1 MTDADRYLTDPE
13 LICSETKRLM
23 KISKLGG
30 TAENNS
36 PSSLYWDE

>member
-30 TAENNS
+30 TAENKQS
-36 PSSLYWDE
+36 FVLVMG